1 MDICL
6 GFKKINKNNYQKFI
20 NKKNEL
26 MSERF
31 KLVDFSDRIIFV
43 PHCMRNTKMCK
54 AKDEGSYYICMQ
66 CKKCKIADIFL
77 LSKEL
82 GYKNFYIMKGGKA
95 IQNILKKEKPKAV
108 IGIACFFEGAQAIK
122 MTDKEKILVQFI
134 PLLKDGCCDTDID
147 LEEAKKI
154 IKLR

>member
-1 MDICL
+1 MNVCL
-6 GFKKINKNNYQKFI
+6 NFKKINKNNYQNFI
-20 NKKNEL
+20 NKKNQS
-26 MSERF
+26 MFNKF
-31 KLVDFSDRIIFV
+31 KLVDFSDRVIFV

-54 AKDEGSYYICMQ
+54 AKDEGSYYTCMQ
-66 CKKCKIADIFL
+66 CNECKIAEIFS

-82 GYKNFYIMKGGKA
+82 GYKKFYIMKGGKA
-95 IQNILKKEKPKAV
+95 IHNILKHEKPKAI

-134 PLLKDGCCDTDID
+134 PLLKDGCCDTDVD

-154 IKLR
+154 ISLK